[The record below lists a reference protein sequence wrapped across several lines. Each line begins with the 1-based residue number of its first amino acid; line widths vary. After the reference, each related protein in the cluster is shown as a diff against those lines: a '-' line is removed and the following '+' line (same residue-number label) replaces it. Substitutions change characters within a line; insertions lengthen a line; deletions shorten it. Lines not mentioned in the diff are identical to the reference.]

1 MNLAQIYQSFILS
14 LLLSYICFLYW
25 LMQTHM
31 LFLQFAIASW
41 YFFATLYINN
51 MMHSQL
57 PPVSLNLDSY
67 LPSPKYRQESTLVA
81 SPQKNRVISND
92 SSFISPSK
100 EPIPK
105 TNRSLS
111 SLILTAS
118 PVKTAPQNQKA

>member
-1 MNLAQIYQSFILS
+1 
-14 LLLSYICFLYW
+14 
-25 LMQTHM
+25 
-31 LFLQFAIASW
+31 
-41 YFFATLYINN
+41 
-51 MMHSQL
+51 MHSQL
-57 PPVSLNLDSY
+57 PTISLNLDSY
-67 LPSPKYRQESTLVA
+67 LPSPQYRQESTLVA